1 MKKLLLFVL
10 PFVEC
15 EDAIQPEDCLEVVCD
30 DAAVN

>member
-15 EDAIQPEDCLEVVCD
+15 EDAIQPEDCLG
-30 DAAVN
+30 